1 MKESFKQYME
11 TLNNNFLFLFCGK
24 CHFKCELFIVPM
36 CFKWIFQYANNI
48 LMKTTSVAESVLYG
62 LWYDWSAL
70 SCCFWGNL
78 VLEWTDEHTAEV
90 WHFSSLGSQG
100 PLFSLHFICLG
111 SLLLENL
118 IINLNLTP
126 FIAAAGRSALFSQ
139 SYSQQVLIP
148 CSLFFSCT
156 SLIHLVIWS
165 RLFYAMFYS
174 PSTKCRWELA
184 VLVTQKALQLWSAN
198 LANS

>member
-1 MKESFKQYME
+1 MAAQPSVTTVGHFFMGFYTKGWNVTVSFALLRKSILKSTWKHWITTSY
-11 TLNNNFLFLFCGK
+11 FFFCGK

-62 LWYDWSAL
+62 LWYDSSAL
-70 SCCFWGNL
+70 SCRFWGNL
-78 VLEWTDEHTAEV
+78 VLEWTDEHTVEV
-90 WHFSSLGSQG
+90 WHFSSLGSQD
-100 PLFSLHFICLG
+100 PLFALHFICLG

-148 CSLFFSCT
+148 CSLFFFLHFINTFSC
-156 SLIHLVIWS
+156 L
-165 RLFYAMFYS
+165 
-174 PSTKCRWELA
+174 K
-184 VLVTQKALQLWSAN
+184 
-198 LANS
+198 